1 LKRNTYIYR
10 YIPCGHCGRGEG
22 REKGSGSQTM
32 NSGTISQQK
41 HSQVNILYHP
51 TNQLRKTKRKV
62 PSCKGV
68 RERERESG

>member
-1 LKRNTYIYR
+1 
-10 YIPCGHCGRGEG
+10 
-22 REKGSGSQTM
+22 M

-68 RERERESG
+68 REREREREREWLI